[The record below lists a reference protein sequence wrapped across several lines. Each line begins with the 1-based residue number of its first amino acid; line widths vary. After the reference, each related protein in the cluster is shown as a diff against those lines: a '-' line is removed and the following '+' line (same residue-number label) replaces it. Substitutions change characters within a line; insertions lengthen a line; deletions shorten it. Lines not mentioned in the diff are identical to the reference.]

1 MGTILTIILTI
12 VKWCIIVDI
21 LGWAFIGIG
30 RFSKDVFGTEKP
42 SGDIVDEMFT
52 DTFDGWKNVLENLK
66 EAWF

>member
-12 VKWCIIVDI
+12 VKWCII
-21 LGWAFIGIG
+21 
-30 RFSKDVFGTEKP
+30 
-42 SGDIVDEMFT
+42 GDIVDEMFT